1 MGVRFRLSNR
11 MSLKGRLLIQNC
23 LSASLQL
30 NFDQIKDDPSGE
42 ATYAKIQNGLVVYV
56 CFRSEADE
64 ATVAKMVKILLEA
77 KIWSP
82 HTKADV
88 LANCDVLLVPQAT
101 LGAKLKG
108 KQVQFHGN
116 CEKTRGLELW
126 SLLVDQMK
134 QNKSNVNVEHG
145 TYGNRQVLCMDTDGP
160 FPHVFDI

>member
-1 MGVRFRLSNR
+1 MCNKAKNFFLFVTRYTTHFQSNIFGIKFSSKNAAESFYLLLSRFS
-11 MSLKGRLLIQNC
+11 
-23 LSASLQL
+23 
-30 NFDQIKDDPSGE
+30 
-42 ATYAKIQNGLVVYV
+42 
-56 CFRSEADE
+56 
-64 ATVAKMVKILLEA
+64 A

-82 HTKADV
+82 HTKADI

-160 FPHVFDI
+160 FSRVFDI